1 MASKNTSAGTLK
13 NPVKVMKRVMKA
25 GIEKADR
32 AALKYAHLDEDG
44 GVAATD
50 SYRLYEEHGVWD
62 GPSIEVPADLAK
74 AISRYKSQPSAEIWE
89 EGDCVHV
96 RMADGAE
103 FHSRSMG
110 ATYPNAKFPNYKQ
123 LRQGEYFTVAY
134 LKPKELL
141 PVVREHVK
149 QKTGHVVIEVLGHHM
164 HLFGGCGE
172 SRPEVTVKESCD
184 GDAVRIGFNPV
195 YLRDALVSFDA
206 ELVELRITKPLKP
219 ATICADGMSVLLM
232 PVRMDEP
239 SAKGMKQAPK
249 SEEPK
254 IASEVGSLKGERVCI
269 TGKLAGM
276 TRSEAFSRLKLAG
289 GTPSEKFTS
298 KVTMLVIGADAGND
312 KRKRAECAIEEGKVK
327 VVSGTEFV
335 KALMKQGKT
344 AGEKKMEE
352 HMAKKVE
359 KVNREG
365 LSELLYALAIDRAAK
380 EPDNRLTEGNASP
393 NSATYVWRLQK
404 EGRLKKEE
412 HGEFTSWY
420 LDGDFITCIER
431 RYSQRKVRL
440 HYPEIKPAQHKE
452 DVVMKRRTEQKLT
465 EHGVK
470 AEVKVAKVDDGIT
483 AVTIEPPKPE
493 KKQPPKAPAKPKEKE
508 DEGMKKR
515 IAELEAQ
522 LKATR
527 AELETV
533 WKENEVLKAKPEPK
547 PVEVAATVSL
557 SALTEQMQAWCKDRE
572 NVSARRKNEQL
583 CTPVRV
589 EGDTKP
595 YKEELTELGFRY
607 SKKGFWYYGE
617 KEAQKQGKRVVA

>member
-1 MASKNTSAGTLK
+1 MVGTLHD
-13 NPVKVMKRVMKA
+13 PVRVM
-25 GIEKADR
+25 R
-32 AALKYAHLDEDG
+32 RALKFAKNASRPILCAVHLDESGD
-44 GVAATD
+44 VVSTD
-50 SYRLYEEHGVWD
+50 TYRLFAEGAWD
-62 GPSIEVPADLAK
+62 GPSMDLDYATAYDISKCKVKNNETASIERDGEKVVVK
-74 AISRYKSQPSAEIWE
+74 
-89 EGDCVHV
+89 
-96 RMADGAE
+96 MADGTELTGAIAE
-103 FHSRSMG
+103 G
-110 ATYPNAKFPNYKQ
+110 TYPDYRQ
-123 LRQGEYFTVAY
+123 LLDGA
-134 LKPKELL
+134 KPKASAWV
-141 PVVREHVK
+141 PVK
-149 QKTGHVVIEVLGHHM
+149 QVEPILKAHSKGTVRVDVFNRDVVISGVGDPEPACR
-164 HLFGGCGE
+164 FDKAADGE
-172 SRPEVTVKESCD
+172 
-184 GDAVRIGFNPV
+184 DAVISFNAD
-195 YLRDALVSFDA
+195 YLRDALSVMGDGACIGIEAS
-206 ELVELRITKPLKP
+206 TKP
-219 ATICADGMSVLLM
+219 AVVSNGDGIDVLLM
-232 PVRMDEP
+232 PVRMDAGKP
-239 SAKGMKQAPK
+239 SAKVAKGMRKAPK
-249 SEEPK
+249 SEEPE
-254 IASEVGSLKGERVCI
+254 IAAEVGSLKGERVCI

-276 TRSEAFSRLKLAG
+276 TRSEAFSRLKIAG
-289 GTPSEKFTS
+289 GIPSEKFTS
-298 KVTMLVIGADAGND
+298 KVTMLVVAADAGRD
-312 KRKRAECAIEEGKVK
+312 KREKAEKAIAKGQKVR

-344 AGEKKMEE
+344 AGEKKMEEHMAKKMEE

-595 YKEELTELGFRY
+595 YKDELTELGFRY